1 MIDHGVV
8 LESHQKQRFLQLLE
22 QCSSSFKEQPRETN
36 SQSPVVFKKD
46 RDGHKFSSQIY
57 GIERI
62 VGLKS
67 IQQFLAKKYNLL
79 ASENPLLKSL
89 SQRVD
94 LCVRKE
100 GFEPENEAMQEL
112 SILRDFRYNRDAFF
126 GSPLIVENF
135 TYLHQYSPG
144 DFNDACI
151 QLAHLNSKRRV
162 RIIDDLVDKVVHSS
176 YSVDQMNMMHDML
189 FTMHQDYN
197 HSQFLKD
204 FINKLKQKSHYT
216 TTSGLFLGSF
226 GFFLSKLHSKT
237 DELSH
242 FQHYFVEQF
251 RQSFYLSK
259 QSIRRQ
265 HMTLD
270 KYFGRQMSKKALS
283 NFIKMLA
290 SKSKDVPAG
299 WKMMANLLNDGSN
312 ETRENKSQLVQFIID
327 QLVASSAESNLNKN
341 IQSLLKAL
349 PDGQQEMVCA
359 EIAHYFKKGSLSMAM
374 FRNLAHITGSS
385 NRSTSAS
392 MYSHDKAYQRLIKD
406 LIEKNHQSQ
415 EISNMLLSHLIIQAA
430 DHNSD
435 NFKIK

>member
-1 MIDHGVV
+1 MIKYFYIFILVGVLTSGCSNQYTGLGFPYSNQDKQAKIESIEIPEEGQDVIKATEEILSASVEKIPTITAIGYAVVSTQPGKNVAQKSEIESGTSAFQHFEVFKKVQLFLTSLIDHGVV

-22 QCSSSFKEQPRETN
+22 QCSSSFTEQSRETN

-79 ASENPLLKSL
+79 ASENLLLKSL

-204 FINKLKQKSHYT
+204 FIKEKFLNK
-216 TTSGLFLGSF
+216 
-226 GFFLSKLHSKT
+226 
-237 DELSH
+237 
-242 FQHYFVEQF
+242 FQ
-251 RQSFYLSK
+251 
-259 QSIRRQ
+259 
-265 HMTLD
+265 
-270 KYFGRQMSKKALS
+270 
-283 NFIKMLA
+283 
-290 SKSKDVPAG
+290 
-299 WKMMANLLNDGSN
+299 NLL
-312 ETRENKSQLVQFIID
+312 R
-327 QLVASSAESNLNKN
+327 
-341 IQSLLKAL
+341 
-349 PDGQQEMVCA
+349 
-359 EIAHYFKKGSLSMAM
+359 
-374 FRNLAHITGSS
+374 
-385 NRSTSAS
+385 
-392 MYSHDKAYQRLIKD
+392 
-406 LIEKNHQSQ
+406 
-415 EISNMLLSHLIIQAA
+415 
-430 DHNSD
+430 
-435 NFKIK
+435 